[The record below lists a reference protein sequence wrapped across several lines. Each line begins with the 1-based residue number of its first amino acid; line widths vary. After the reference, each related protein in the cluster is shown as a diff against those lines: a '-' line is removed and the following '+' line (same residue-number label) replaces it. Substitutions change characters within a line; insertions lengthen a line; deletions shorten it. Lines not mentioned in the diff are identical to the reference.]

1 MNSEYHVAIVPLP
14 NFTMLALSCIV
25 DTLRLANRALGR
37 QAYRWTVYGLQ
48 EQVVS
53 SCGIGVVADAP
64 LADAHGKN
72 ADIAIICGGIG
83 GHLHNERNL
92 RAWLR
97 DLDSHGAIIGAIS
110 TGIWQIAR
118 AGLLDS
124 YRCAVHWDDVP
135 SFSATFPL
143 VEVRSEIFVHDRRRL
158 TCAGGVS
165 VIDMIL
171 YLIALQFGV
180 AMADSVADLLIH
192 ARIRSSDEKQRESG
206 TGPAGMSRTVKRA
219 VTLME
224 RNIGT
229 TLPIEVIA
237 DSVGRS
243 TRQLE
248 RLFIEALG
256 VSPKRHYD
264 DIRLRHAR
272 KLLVETDIPLSDV
285 ALQCGYASQAQ
296 LSTRF
301 RTVFAKPPLRY
312 RQQARG

>member
-14 NFTMLALSCIV
+14 DFTLLALSCIV

-37 QAYRWTVYGLQ
+37 QAYHWTVYGLH
-48 EQVVS
+48 EQADSSGGVGIVV
-53 SCGIGVVADAP
+53 DRT
-64 LADAHGKN
+64 LAEAHGRT
-72 ADIAIICGGIG
+72 ADIVIVCGGIG

-110 TGIWQIAR
+110 TGIWQLAR

-135 SFSATFPL
+135 SFSTTFPL

-158 TCAGGVS
+158 TCAGGVA
-165 VIDMIL
+165 VIDMML
-171 YLIALQFGV
+171 YIVALQFGV
-180 AMADSVADLLIH
+180 AMADNVADLLIH
-192 ARIRSSDEKQRESG
+192 ARIRSSDEKQRETD

-237 DSVGRS
+237 ESVGRS

-264 DIRLRHAR
+264 DVRLRHAR

-285 ALQCGYASQAQ
+285 ALRCGYLSQAQ
-296 LSTRF
+296 FSTRF
-301 RTVFAKPPLRY
+301 RTVFAKAPLRY
-312 RQQARG
+312 RLQARG